1 MKKLTLSLL
10 TLAISLA
17 LHAQVAINT
26 DGSAA
31 NNSAMLDVKST
42 NHGILI
48 PRMTV
53 SQRATIPTPL
63 PTGLLIFQTDSN
75 TGFYFY
81 NGTVWIRL
89 TDGFS
94 SVKKV
99 DDLSDGKSDSNGSSI
114 FLGKDAGFNDNGSNN
129 GNVGIGNNALRVNS
143 SGSGNSATGFSALY
157 NNITGYSNVAI
168 GTSALNSNTTRSNLV
183 AIGDSA
189 LYNNETGAQPGTYE
203 ATYNTAVGSK
213 ALLSNT
219 TGAGNTSLGYTSLYS
234 NSTGWYNTVV
244 GAGAAYQNT
253 IGEGNT
259 SIGNSASYNNTSGN
273 YNTSTGFSA
282 LYDNTT
288 GYSNVAIGTS
298 ALYSNTS
305 RANLVAI
312 GDSALYHNGP
322 GATFGWHAVQNTAV
336 GSKALYS
343 NTIGGSNTAMG
354 FHSLYANTSGYKN
367 TGMGY
372 NTLVAVVDGFQN
384 AAYGSGALL
393 GIVSGDNN
401 TAIGY
406 NSYSSGDYNNSTAI
420 GYNTSISGSN
430 QIHLG
435 NTSISEIKG
444 QVNFSIYSD
453 GRVKTNI
460 KENVVGLEFIKR
472 LRPVTYHFDV
482 DKQNSLMGITD
493 ESRNDSKYAIEK
505 IEFSGFIAQEVE
517 KTASE
522 LNYNFSGVQK
532 PKNDKDLYGIKY
544 SEFVVPLVK
553 AVQEQQQQIESLKD
567 TNNELQQ
574 KLSEMKLLEQ
584 RLEKLEK
591 MMKR

>member
-1 MKKLTLSLL
+1 
-10 TLAISLA
+10 
-17 LHAQVAINT
+17 
-26 DGSAA
+26 
-31 NNSAMLDVKST
+31 
-42 NHGILI
+42 
-48 PRMTV
+48 
-53 SQRATIPTPL
+53 
-63 PTGLLIFQTDSN
+63 
-75 TGFYFY
+75 
-81 NGTVWIRL
+81 
-89 TDGFS
+89 
-94 SVKKV
+94 
-99 DDLSDGKSDSNGSSI
+99 
-114 FLGKDAGFNDNGSNN
+114 
-129 GNVGIGNNALRVNS
+129 
-143 SGSGNSATGFSALY
+143 
-157 NNITGYSNVAI
+157 
-168 GTSALNSNTTRSNLV
+168 
-183 AIGDSA
+183 
-189 LYNNETGAQPGTYE
+189 
-203 ATYNTAVGSK
+203 
-213 ALLSNT
+213 
-219 TGAGNTSLGYTSLYS
+219 

-482 DKQNSLMGITD
+482 DKQNSLLGIND
-493 ESRNDSKYAIEK
+493 ESQSDSKYAIEK